1 VNVGDAVVSERRRW
15 NRGGVILSALV
26 LTIVLAAT
34 LAPASASTP
43 TAAFWCVA
51 CGEFGGLDVLN
62 NIVLFLPLGAAFA
75 LATDRRWR
83 SILACVAVT
92 VFIEAMQIRVVPGRD
107 ASLSDILANSLGG
120 AIGVELALRRGVLF
134 RPRGRAASGLAV
146 AGAAAFALVTALS
159 SLGFRPASIPRSL
172 WVQWTPDRASFEP
185 FTGELL
191 DFKLDSIH
199 LPARFF
205 PPVSLG
211 VDRVLR
217 SPEWQAT
224 VIVGTENLKPRRS
237 VIARIA
243 EEFTVLVSIEQYG
256 WDLAC
261 QQKTLS
267 GDFRFRSPKIAIRG
281 ALSRAGEETPEQVR
295 FTCSRQYDSLVATT
309 NDRREVLRLSPSLGW
324 LFVTPLNITVPS
336 RYALVS
342 VLWLIALAFPAGYWI
357 SFVAKGSAEVGASGG
372 RMHRARLLAM
382 GAFAA
387 ALMIGLVIVPLLAG
401 TAPGAWWEWAASVA
415 GALVGSAGARVSLLW
430 GARFGALNRG
440 ATATPVSDVP

>member
-1 VNVGDAVVSERRRW
+1 VNVGASVVNERRRW
-15 NRGGVILSALV
+15 NRFGVILSALV

-34 LAPASASTP
+34 LTPASASTP
-43 TAAFWCVA
+43 TADFWCVA

-75 LATDRRWR
+75 LAADRRWR

-92 VFIEAMQIRVVPGRD
+92 VFIESMQIRVIPGRD

-120 AIGVELALRRGVLF
+120 AIGVELALRRAVLL
-134 RPRGRAASGLAV
+134 RPRGRAAQLLAL
-146 AGAAAFALVTALS
+146 AGAAGFALVMMLS

-185 FTGELL
+185 FTGRLL
-191 DFKLDSIH
+191 DFDLDGID

-217 SPEWQAT
+217 GPTWHAT
-224 VIVGTENLKPRRS
+224 VQIGTENLKPRRS

-281 ALSRAGEETPEQVR
+281 ALSRAVEEMPARVQ
-295 FTCSRQYDSLVATT
+295 FTCSRQYDALVASTD
-309 NDRREVLRLSPSLGW
+309 DRREVLRLSPSLGW

-336 RYALVS
+336 QYVLVS

-357 SFVAKGSAEVGASGG
+357 GFVGKDSAEAGADGG
-372 RMHRARLLAM
+372 RTHRARLLAM
-382 GAFAA
+382 GAFGV
-387 ALMIGLVIVPLLAG
+387 ALVAGFLIVPWLAG
-401 TAPGAWWEWAASVA
+401 TAPGAWWEWASAVA

-430 GARFGALNRG
+430 RARFGMPSPA
-440 ATATPVSDVP
+440 ATVTPVSDSP